1 MTARSGQSGG
11 ANARTSQKSTV
22 TLLFWQVKPRDGNLF
37 KAHGEDGLNRQFE
50 TEGQAPLAQSAE
62 RFHGKEKVNGSIPL
76 GGSVDIWRAER
87 RNKESAAAPPVSVG
101 AV

>member
-1 MTARSGQSGG
+1 M
-11 ANARTSQKSTV
+11 
-22 TLLFWQVKPRDGNLF
+22 KPRDGNLF
-37 KAHGEDGLNRQFE
+37 KARGADGRNRQSE

-76 GGSVDIWRAER
+76 GGSVETRISWLTSGR
-87 RNKESAAAPPVSVG
+87 RGAPQVPIG

>member
-1 MTARSGQSGG
+1 MKQ
-11 ANARTSQKSTV
+11 
-22 TLLFWQVKPRDGNLF
+22 RDGNLF
-37 KAHGEDGLNRQFE
+37 KAHGVDSRNRQSE

>member
-1 MTARSGQSGG
+1 M
-11 ANARTSQKSTV
+11 SQNRAV
-22 TLLFWQVKPRDGNLF
+22 TLPFWQVIRRDGNLF
-37 KAHGEDGLNRQFE
+37 KAHGVDGRNRQSE

-76 GGSVDIWRAER
+76 GGSVDIRRAER
-87 RNKESAAAPPVSVG
+87 RKYTSAAAPPVSVG